1 VTLLGRQHVSNVA
14 ETRDI
19 AVQRETPY
27 HLSATGKTP
36 HMSDTQTRLPDGAED
51 ISSGGFN
58 LFAGPFYRLADEGE
72 TRRFAFIALPKHMN
86 GSGTV
91 HGGLLMTFADIA
103 MSRTSRLAT
112 GARSCST
119 VALNCDFAGPGRL
132 GDLIDISVRVSK
144 KTRTLVFLS
153 GDVATEGRPLMT
165 ATGLWKII
173 P

>member
-1 VTLLGRQHVSNVA
+1 MFPTWQGGAILRRSAKLPITFQGLGKNPA
-14 ETRDI
+14 
-19 AVQRETPY
+19 
-27 HLSATGKTP
+27 
-36 HMSDTQTRLPDGAED
+36 MSDAAMRLPDGAED

-58 LFAGPFYRLADEGE
+58 LFAGPFYRLADDGE
-72 TRRFAFIALPKHMN
+72 IRRFAFVALPKHMN
-86 GSGTV
+86 YSGTV

-119 VALNCDFAGPGRL
+119 VSLSCDFAGPGQL
-132 GDLIDISVRVSK
+132 GEVIEIRVSVTR

-153 GDVATEGRPLMT
+153 GQLGSGGRAVMT
-165 ATGLWKII
+165 ATGLWRIV

>member
-1 VTLLGRQHVSNVA
+1 MNDTA
-14 ETRDI
+14 
-19 AVQRETPY
+19 
-27 HLSATGKTP
+27 
-36 HMSDTQTRLPDGAED
+36 MSLPDGAQD

-58 LFAGPFYRLADEGE
+58 LFAGPFYRLADDGG

-86 GSGTV
+86 GSGSV

-132 GDLIDISVRVSK
+132 GELIEIRVRVTRT
-144 KTRTLVFLS
+144 TRTLAFLS
-153 GDVATEGRPLMT
+153 GDVAAGERAVMS
-165 ATGLWKII
+165 AAGLWKIV